1 MADNT
6 NSSSSTTDNQNSSN
20 TKKPVAKSY
29 RYPIR
34 QIKSNTD
41 YLEIKIVKYIPPGI
55 GDLGG
60 NQASLLSFSLPRG
73 SDQYKTINKEKIL
86 TSICLPIPQNISDA
100 NSVTWGDDNLNPLQA
115 AGLNAL
121 ASLRDPKKMLEKAA
135 NVPGDVLNQLIKS
148 ERTRNLVLAAT
159 GTKLLNTFGG
169 NVPYNSVIGR
179 TTGQVFN
186 TNLELLFS
194 GPGIRTF
201 PFTFDFIP
209 RDRREAA
216 EVKDIIRTF
225 KKHMSAKNG
234 KTDPTESAEGFA
246 KGATLSAPDIF
257 ILKYKTGNQ
266 NHPFLN
272 KFKPCALLDMNVNYT
287 GSGTYSTYQDSTPV
301 HLQMTLTFKELNPI
315 YAEDYE
321 DQSVA
326 GGVGY

>member
-1 MADNT
+1 MADST
-6 NSSSSTTDNQNSSN
+6 NSSSSTTNTQDSSN
-20 TKKPVAKSY
+20 TKKPPAKSY

-34 QIKSNTD
+34 QITSNTD
-41 YLEIKIVKYIPPGI
+41 YLEIKIVKYIPPNSPKDGKPS
-55 GDLGG
+55 DLPLTLA
-60 NQASLLSFSLPRG
+60 QG
-73 SDQYKTINKEKIL
+73 SDQYNTISKEQIL

-115 AGLNAL
+115 AGLNAYS
-121 ASLRDPKKMLEKAA
+121 AFLRNPSSTAEAIKNLPDT
-135 NVPGDVLNQLIKS
+135 VLNQVIKN
-148 ERTRNLVLAAT
+148 ERTRSLIAAAT
-159 GTKLLNTFGG
+159 GSKLLNAFGG
-169 NVPYNSVIGR
+169 NVPYNSIIGR

-209 RDRREAA
+209 RDRRESA

-234 KTDPTESAEGFA
+234 KTNTENDSFA
-246 KGATLSAPDIF
+246 LGATLGTPDIF

-287 GSGTYSTYQDSTPV
+287 GSGTYATYQDSTPV

-315 YAEDYE
+315 YSEDYE
-321 DQSVA
+321 DQNVA